1 MTDVLSNDDIDIVT
15 SALVIYGVIP
25 GRPAGVRVGL
35 FLHRESCITS
45 GCMHGTLKPIQWK
58 EIVANSNSGDSVVD
72 RVVRVIAAFPEGV
85 TGLQL
90 SELAAR
96 AELPLTTAHRLV
108 RQLAGHGLLE
118 SAPAARSAWACGSG
132 SSSTAIRPRSNSAR
146 PPCRSWRTSSRCCNQ
161 NVNLAVLDGWEAL
174 FVERLSRRGSV
185 ANRAQVAGRM
195 PVHVSSA
202 GLVLMA
208 NQPRAVQAEYLER
221 IQRSDRPADRRRTSA
236 PCWARPPTRA
246 IAQLAGVVDPDTW
259 GIAVPVLDRRKRAVA
274 ALGVVV
280 PLREVRLQA
289 LVPALQTA
297 ARGIGRRLRRA
308 RRLNHC
314 IPFNGIHVTRITP
327 GGAHC

>member
-1 MTDVLSNDDIDIVT
+1 MADPPTRG
-15 SALVIYGVIP
+15 AA
-25 GRPAGVRVGL
+25 PA
-35 FLHRESCITS
+35 RE
-45 GCMHGTLKPIQWK
+45 
-58 EIVANSNSGDSVVD
+58 EDIVANSASGDSVVD

-85 TGLQL
+85 TVLQL

-96 AELPLTTAHRLV
+96 AELPVTTAHRLV

-118 SAPAARSAWACGSG
+118 LGAGGSVRLGLRLWELVIRNSPTLALREAAMPFMED
-132 SSSTAIRPRSNSAR
+132 IQQVL
-146 PPCRSWRTSSRCCNQ
+146 NQ

-208 NQPRAVQAEYLER
+208 GQSPAVQADYLR
-221 IQRSDRPADRRRTSA
+221 QFRDPAGKLGADDVRTLLRESA
-236 PCWARPPTRA
+236 GHGF
-246 IAQLAGVVDPDTW
+246 AQLAGVVDPDTW
-259 GIAVPVLDRRKRAVA
+259 GIAVPVRGARNRTVA

-280 PLREVRLQA
+280 PLREMRLQV

-297 ARGIGRRLRRA
+297 ARGIGRQLQNANSTTTFRSMES
-308 RRLNHC
+308 
-314 IPFNGIHVTRITP
+314 V
-327 GGAHC
+327 

>member
-1 MTDVLSNDDIDIVT
+1 M
-15 SALVIYGVIP
+15 
-25 GRPAGVRVGL
+25 
-35 FLHRESCITS
+35 
-45 GCMHGTLKPIQWK
+45 
-58 EIVANSNSGDSVVD
+58 ANSGSGDSVVD

-85 TGLQL
+85 NVLPL

-96 AELPLTTAHRLV
+96 AGLPLTTAHRLV
-108 RQLAGHGLLE
+108 RQLAGHGLLDV
-118 SAPAARSAWACGSG
+118 GSG
-132 SSSTAIRPRSNSAR
+132 GSVQLGLRLWELVNRNSPTLELRQAAM
-146 PPCRSWRTSSRCCNQ
+146 PFMEDIQQVLNQ

-202 GLVLMA
+202 GLALMA
-208 NQPRAVQAEYLER
+208 NQPAPSRRNTWTGSRIPPARLTPAELRALLER
-221 IQRSDRPADRRRTSA
+221 QPA
-236 PCWARPPTRA
+236 RA

-259 GIAVPVLDRRKRAVA
+259 GIAVPVLDRKKRTVA

-297 ARGIGRRLRRA
+297 ARGIGRRLANPKPRDGGTV
-308 RRLNHC
+308 
-314 IPFNGIHVTRITP
+314 IPFNGIPVTRITFR
-327 GGAHC
+327 GAHC